1 MLTSRAE
8 YRLLLRQDNADLRL
22 TPLGH
27 EIGLISDERYNRFLE
42 MKESIERE
50 IRRIEKKVI
59 APGEKV
65 NEFLEKRSSTPIKTG
80 IKLADLLRRPEID
93 YNSLAEIDDEFPFL
107 DRNTANQVE
116 ITVKY
121 EGYIKRQQLQA
132 HQSKK
137 LDALKIP
144 PGIDYMSINGLR
156 IEARQKLDKARPE
169 NLGQASRISGV
180 SPADISVLLVYLKRY
195 KNTSE

>member
-65 NEFLEKRSSTPIKTG
+65 NEFLKKRSSTPVKTG
-80 IKLADLLRRPEID
+80 VKLADLLRRPEID
-93 YNSLAEIDDEFPFL
+93 YNSLAQIDDEFPFL
-107 DRNTANQVE
+107 TGTPQTRLKLRLNTKGIYNVSSCRRTSPKSLTRLKYRPAL
-116 ITVKY
+116 ITC
-121 EGYIKRQQLQA
+121 R
-132 HQSKK
+132 
-137 LDALKIP
+137 
-144 PGIDYMSINGLR
+144 
-156 IEARQKLDKARPE
+156 
-169 NLGQASRISGV
+169 
-180 SPADISVLLVYLKRY
+180 
-195 KNTSE
+195 